1 MPHAMLTQG
10 SDPTLGVSLRE
21 KYLSRQVT
29 SLRTKK
35 KAFLPEVACLPSL
48 QGNSGFF
55 GVPCV
60 GVSQEPQKEPGWP
73 WSGFTFTA
81 SQLEFTRCCRK
92 GPKPETK
99 DNQGC
104 LNQPTTPSYKF
115 CHPVTSSHRPQRT
128 TTSLNWGLPQNCLYE
143 T

>member
-10 SDPTLGVSLRE
+10 SDLILAVSLRE

-29 SLRTKK
+29 SLRTKNK
-35 KAFLPEVACLPSL
+35 PFCQRSPACLPSKATL
-48 QGNSGFF
+48 VSLESHALGFLKNHRRNQ
-55 GVPCV
+55 V
-60 GVSQEPQKEPGWP
+60 GPGA
-73 WSGFTFTA
+73 GFTFTA

-99 DNQGC
+99 DTQVC
-104 LNQPTTPSYKF
+104 SNQPTTPSYKF